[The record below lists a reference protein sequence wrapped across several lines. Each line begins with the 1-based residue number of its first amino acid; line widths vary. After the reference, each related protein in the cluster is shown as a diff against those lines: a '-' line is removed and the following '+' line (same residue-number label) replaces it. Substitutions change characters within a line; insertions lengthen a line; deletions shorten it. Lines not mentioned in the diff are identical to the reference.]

1 MSMMIDFPNKQ
12 GYGHGGHGSQKAS
25 FFVPQ

>member
-1 MSMMIDFPNKQ
+1 MSMMIDFPNNQ